1 VLGALVFELFIAPRR
16 ARAKVDAEKLG
27 RQLAT

>member
-1 VLGALVFELFIAPRR
+1 VFELFIAPRR